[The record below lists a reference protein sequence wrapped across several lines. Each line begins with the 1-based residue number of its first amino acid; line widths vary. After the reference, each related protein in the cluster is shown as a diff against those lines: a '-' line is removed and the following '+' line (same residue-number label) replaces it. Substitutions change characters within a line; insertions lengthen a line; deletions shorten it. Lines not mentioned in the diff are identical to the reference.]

1 MIRNLSW
8 RCTKKEERRKEIIAM
23 AAMQIM
29 QLRKG
34 NE

>member
-1 MIRNLSW
+1 VHKEKRK
-8 RCTKKEERRKEIIAM
+8 KKEERRKEIIAM